1 MTKEAVIL
9 GVEAL
14 KAADT
19 EASGKALA
27 MHAHMAALVELATRL
42 EGEGRAAEAEI
53 MRGAAVAAYESQVAQ
68 LQAREALEDAV
79 ETVLAVA
86 DVSVDSAFDIVF
98 ADIRAE
104 RARRS
109 SSNSRRTAPRK
120 SSKDGYRDEVKN
132 YLKMGKNPKPQLIVK
147 HLADFARKQVSDMP
161 DVPTEKTVRNWLK
174 KMGISDR

>member
-19 EASGKALA
+19 EARGKALA
-27 MHAHMAALVELATRL
+27 MHAHMAALVELATRF
-42 EGEGRAAEAEI
+42 EGEGRVAEAAI
-53 MRGAAVAAYESQVAQ
+53 MRAAAVAAYESQVAQ

-109 SSNSRRTAPRK
+109 SSNGGRTGSRK
-120 SSKDGYRDEVKN
+120 SSKDIFRDEFDN
-132 YLKMGKNPKPQLIVK
+132 YLKMGKNPRPQLIVK
-147 HLADFARKQVSDMP
+147 HLEEYARKTPSIKIAA
-161 DVPTEKTVRNWLK
+161 PTEKTVRNWLK
-174 KMGISDR
+174 K